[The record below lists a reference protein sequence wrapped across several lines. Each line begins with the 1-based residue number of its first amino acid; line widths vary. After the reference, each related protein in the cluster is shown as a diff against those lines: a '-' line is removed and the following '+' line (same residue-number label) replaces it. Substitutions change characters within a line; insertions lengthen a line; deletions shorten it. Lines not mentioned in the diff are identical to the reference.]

1 MWYLKHYEKNPIS
14 TDIVDQSDFIEAI
27 KIPHSYAQDVIKGIF
42 NINAGAIFLLITFI
56 GTSMSGNLIDPYF
69 FKGLKISLALF
80 SIGLFT
86 AVSANFCNF
95 LAVTETLAH
104 KFSEDSL
111 SPIMKT
117 KQWGIRF
124 AFISITCFILGVG
137 ISVAFMPS
145 LKPHSAAIKIVNQPT
160 LQQK

>member
-1 MWYLKHYEKNPIS
+1 MWYLNHYRSNPVS
-14 TDIVDQSDFIEAI
+14 TDIVEQSDFIEAI
-27 KIPHSYAQDVIKGIF
+27 KIPHSYAQDVIKSIF
-42 NINAGAIFLLITFI
+42 NINAGAIFLIITFMGASI
-56 GTSMSGNLIDPYF
+56 SSSFIDPYS
-69 FKGLKISLALF
+69 FKGLKISLVFF

-104 KFSEDSL
+104 KFSENSL

-117 KQWGIRF
+117 KQWGVRF
-124 AFISITCFILGVG
+124 AIISITCFIAGVL
-137 ISVAFMPS
+137 ISVFFMPS
-145 LKPHSAAIKIVNQPT
+145 LKPHPEAIKTVNRPT